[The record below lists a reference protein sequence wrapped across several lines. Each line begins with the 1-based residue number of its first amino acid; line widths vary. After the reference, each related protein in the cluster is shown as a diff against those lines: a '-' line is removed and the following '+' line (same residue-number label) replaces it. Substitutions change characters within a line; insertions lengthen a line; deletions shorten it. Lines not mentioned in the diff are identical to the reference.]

1 METPDIYL
9 CLYKRAGARRSVS
22 GWASGL
28 EEGTC
33 QPGWLASQAGVK
45 IHSRIALLPVTA
57 TAEQDKE
64 GQEDKIPSPVMYSFN
79 YVLTPR

>member
-1 METPDIYL
+1 MQEGAIY
-9 CLYKRAGARRSVS
+9 KSQSASQPVS

-33 QPGWLASQAGVK
+33 QPGGPGQPGWSLNTLTHCTFA
-45 IHSRIALLPVTA
+45 VTA